1 MRASI
6 DISRPSSWVSSSPGS
21 MWRLIRADGSVSATS
36 STSMPP
42 MRESIASSFFS
53 ERSRMIEA

>member
-1 MRASI
+1 MWRRTRAS
-6 DISRPSSWVSSSPGS
+6 GS
-21 MWRLIRADGSVSATS
+21 DSATS

-42 MRESIASSFFS
+42 IRETIASSFFS